1 MSATS
6 LGPVNWSLQRDD
18 DGHRTYMIDFK
29 VITTSVGDGPAS
41 VTWASGL
48 PTVGSYWN
56 YGNDLDIWAF
66 CWPTMTVTPII
77 TDEPGYFW
85 KVTCKFTTK
94 PFKRCQDTSIEDPLL
109 EPPRLRG
116 GFNTRTKETTK
127 DRHGKL
133 IKSSSHEII
142 SGIEKDFGGATVS
155 VDINVA
161 SFDLE
166 EFCEAMHKVNDAAL
180 WGMDARHIKCMGGSW
195 VRNLYGV
202 CSYYFTVSYEF
213 EARENGWDD
222 DDIADAGYK
231 CLRGKWVESGTS
243 TAYPPH
249 WEEEAGLDPDDPD
262 NFIVAKDANDESMP
276 KMTLLNGSGGRLTDP
291 DNPVF
296 IDPVEHYDEFNFLS
310 LGIPSSLTE

>member
-1 MSATS
+1 
-6 LGPVNWSLQRDD
+6 
-18 DGHRTYMIDFK
+18 MIDFK
-29 VITTSVGDGPAS
+29 VVTTSVGDGPAS

-48 PTVGSYWN
+48 PTVGSYWAF
-56 YGNDLDIWAF
+56 GNDLDIWAF

-85 KVTCKFTTK
+85 KGTCKFTTK

-142 SGIEKDFGGATVS
+142 GGLSKDFGSATVN
-155 VDINVA
+155 VTMNVA
-161 SFDLE
+161 ALDLE
-166 EFCEAMHKVNDAAL
+166 DFLEAIHKVNDAPL
-180 WGMDARHIKCMGGSW
+180 WGMDARHIKLNNATW
-195 VRNLYGV
+195 TRNIYGT

-213 EARENGWDD
+213 EAREESWDET
-222 DDIADAGYK
+222 DIADAGFN

-249 WEEEAGLDPDDPD
+249 WEEEEGLDPEDPF
-262 NFIVAKDANDESMP
+262 NFIVAKDANDERMSKP
-276 KMTLLNGSGGRLTDP
+276 ILLNGRGGRLTNP
-291 DNPVF
+291 DLPEF
-296 IDPVEHYDEFNFLS
+296 IDPVEHYDEYNFLL
-310 LGIPSSLTE
+310 LGIPASLTA